1 MGWGIA
7 LHGVGLHRRASPKS
21 TVPQEMWGEIVE
33 KLDEFEQHSEAFDVG
48 EAPSMTL
55 TTSPSTRPS

>member
-1 MGWGIA
+1 LRFQVVKIGEA
-7 LHGVGLHRRASPKS
+7 VKS